1 VVVETLLEDRDQIVR
16 LISPERFGGMLRT
29 FRLPRGEAIM
39 GANWEDGVLTMR
51 TSQSG

>member
-1 VVVETLLEDRDQIVR
+1 LEEGNQIVR

-29 FRLPRGEAIM
+29 FRLPQGEVIM